1 LIIVC
6 LPSHRLIDTLVID
19 TLGRKA
25 RHGPELRMPAAP
37 ASRAHASTA
46 AYLVQRP
53 LISLPA
59 QYASDVGQSCEI
71 AAQFSQQH

>member
-1 LIIVC
+1 
-6 LPSHRLIDTLVID
+6 
-19 TLGRKA
+19 
-25 RHGPELRMPAAP
+25 MPAAP

-53 LISLPA
+53 LISLAA